1 MRDAR
6 RPLNSGVRPLPPFNA
21 YGTLLAEAEI
31 VMSYQRKSLLT
42 PEEYLAIERK
52 SETKGEFYAGE
63 VFAMVGA
70 SRRHN
75 LIAANIIRVL
85 GNQLLE
91 RPCNVYPSDM
101 RVKVSATGKYTYP
114 DVVVACEEELFDDEE
129 KDTLLNPVLIVEV
142 LSESTEAYD
151 RGKKF
156 EQYQYIESLTEYLLV
171 TQEPYRVEQYVRQS
185 NREWRY
191 SEYHSANDVINIS
204 VLGCQLSL
212 KDVYAKVA

>member
-1 MRDAR
+1 
-6 RPLNSGVRPLPPFNA
+6 
-21 YGTLLAEAEI
+21 
-31 VMSYQRKSLLT
+31 MSSQRKTLLT
-42 PEEYLAIERK
+42 PEEYLAVERK
-52 SETKGEFYAGE
+52 SENKHEYFAGE
-63 VFAMVGA
+63 IFAMVGA

-75 LIAANIIRVL
+75 IIAANIIRVL

-114 DVVVACEEELFDDEE
+114 DVAVACDEELFDDAE
-129 KDTLLNPVLIVEV
+129 KDTLLNPVVIIEV

-156 EQYQYIESLTEYLLV
+156 EHYQHIESLAEYLLV
-171 TQEPYRVEQYVRQS
+171 SQEPHRVEQYVRQS

-191 SEYHSANDVINIS
+191 SEYHDAADVVKVS
-204 VLGCQLSL
+204 VIGCELAL
-212 KDVYAKVA
+212 KDVYAKVS

>member
-1 MRDAR
+1 
-6 RPLNSGVRPLPPFNA
+6 
-21 YGTLLAEAEI
+21 
-31 VMSYQRKSLLT
+31 MSHQPKTLLT
-42 PEEYLAIERK
+42 PEEYLALERK
-52 SETKGEFYAGE
+52 SETKSEYYAGE

-70 SRRHN
+70 SKRHN

-85 GNQLLE
+85 GNQLLD

-114 DVVVACEEELFDDEE
+114 DVVVACEEEKFDDEE
-129 KDTLLNPVLIVEV
+129 KDTLLNPVVIIEV

-156 EQYQYIESLTEYLLV
+156 EQYQHIESLTEYLLI
-171 TQEPYRVEQYVRQS
+171 TQDRYRVEQYVRQS

-191 SEYHSANDVINIS
+191 SEYHSADDVVNVS
-204 VLGCQLSL
+204 VIGCQLPL
-212 KDVYAKVA
+212 KDVYAKVAPSPPRTA